1 MARQATPRSSK
12 SKREAPRAPARPLFS
27 RLQFSWGG
35 REWQIAGVL
44 VILLA
49 AFALL
54 ALARL
59 TPGSLSDNL
68 ADRLTWLFGWGAF
81 AVPVAVGVIGYLI
94 FRHGHDHPIELDWL
108 TIVGWELIFC
118 SALAMMHAWA
128 MWAEPWLLLN
138 QHGGGSVVG
147 WGLSTLISN
156 NVGTGT
162 VGRVTAGFLF
172 LVLTLIG
179 IWMAFRVQVAQWA
192 VRWSGLPPSRGLQ
205 VPDMTRATPLKGAK
219 QLPLPEP
226 APAPK
231 PREPKPKKQK
241 LPPTDPLEGDD
252 VKIVTTQ
259 EKKAHPLQ
267 GGKVPRRD
275 KKLPPL
281 DLLVADNAAD
291 IGEDEI
297 KRKAALIEET
307 LKQFGLVGK
316 VIEVSPGPAV
326 TQFGLEPGYI
336 EQPGPDGTVRKKKVR
351 VGQIASLQNDLSL
364 ALAASPLRIEA
375 PVPGKSIVGIE
386 VPNEERSLVSL
397 RGILE
402 SPSFRKLSG
411 NPLHP
416 LRGGQGGK
424 PLAVALGRDVAGGA
438 VSADL
443 AMMPHVLI
451 AGTTGSGKSVCI
463 NAIITCLVMNNQPE
477 DLKLV
482 IIDPKM
488 VELVRWNGLPH
499 LMGKVETDLDRIVG
513 VLRWVTR
520 EMDGR
525 YKKFSEAGSRNLAD
539 YNEKMVERGEER
551 MPFLVVLVD
560 ELADLMMMAPVEVE
574 KTICRLAQ
582 MARATGIHLVLATQ
596 RPSTDVVTG
605 LIKANFPSRISFA
618 VASSVDSRVILDGV
632 GAESL
637 LGKGDMLYLAS
648 DAGHPV
654 RLQGCFVSDREMEN
668 IVSFWR
674 EKMAEEEPEEAPWEP
689 ALALLASSE
698 GEGTGGG
705 GEMDDE
711 KLLQVAI
718 ALVKRQKGASASLL
732 QRKMRIG
739 YPKAARL
746 IDQMEEMGIIGPP
759 EAAGRL
765 REVLVSPED
774 ENDV

>member
-1 MARQATPRSSK
+1 MARQAVPRSSK
-12 SKREAPRAPARPLFS
+12 SKRETSPRPAVSRP
-27 RLQFSWGG
+27 RFSWGG
-35 REWQIAGVL
+35 REWEVAGVL
-44 VILLA
+44 LAALA
-49 AFALL
+49 AFTLAALVH
-54 ALARL
+54 L
-59 TPGSLSDNL
+59 TPGSLSNGWAGL
-68 ADRLTWLFGWGAF
+68 LRQLFGWGAF
-81 AVPVAVGVIGYLI
+81 VVAIGLGVVGYLFFRHGQGHETGVGWLTAVGV
-94 FRHGHDHPIELDWL
+94 ELAFL
-108 TIVGWELIFC
+108 GGLA
-118 SALAMMHAWA
+118 ALHAMAW
-128 MWAEPWLLLN
+128 WADPWQL
-138 QHGGGSVVG
+138 QSEGGGGGIVG
-147 WGLSTLISN
+147 WGLETQVANFVSP
-156 NVGTGT
+156 GA
-162 VGRVTAGFLF
+162 VGRAVAA
-172 LVLTLIG
+172 LVSLLLTLAG
-179 IWMAFRVQVAQWA
+179 VWLAFRVQIAQLA
-192 VRWSGLPPSRGLQ
+192 VRWGGLQ
-205 VPDMTRATPLKGAK
+205 
-219 QLPLPEP
+219 LPETRSGP
-226 APAPK
+226 LAAMPSKASLQPEPVEK
-231 PREPKPKKQK
+231 PREPRPRKPK
-241 LPPTDPLEGDD
+241 LLVGE
-252 VKIVTTQ
+252 VKIVTAQ
-259 EKKAHPLQ
+259 EKKARL
-267 GGKVPRRD
+267 PRRARN
-275 KKLPPL
+275 LPPL
-281 DLLVADNAAD
+281 DLLAADNVEAVAK
-291 IGEDEI
+291 DEI
-297 KRKAALIEET
+297 NRKAALIEET
-307 LKQFGLVGK
+307 LKQFGLVGR

-336 EQPGPDGTVRKKKVR
+336 ERPGPDGSVRRQKVR

-402 SPSFRKLSG
+402 SQPFTKLK
-411 NPLHP
+411 
-416 LRGGQGGK
+416 GK

-443 AMMPHVLI
+443 ATMPHLLI

-482 IIDPKM
+482 MIDPKM

-499 LMGKVETDLDRIVG
+499 LYGKVETDLDRIVG

-525 YKKFSEAGSRNLAD
+525 YKKFAEAGSRNLAD
-539 YNEKMVERGEER
+539 YNEKVAERGDDKL
-551 MPFLVVLVD
+551 PLIAVLVD

-574 KTICRLAQ
+574 KTICRIAQ
-582 MARATGIHLVLATQ
+582 MARATGIHLVIATQ

-605 LIKANFPSRISFA
+605 LIKANFPARISFA

-648 DAGHPV
+648 DAGHAV

-668 IVSFWR
+668 IVQFWR
-674 EKMAEEEPEEAPWEP
+674 EKMEGEAPEEPPWEQ
-689 ALALLASSE
+689 ALTAMAE
-698 GEGTGGG
+698 ATNGESGGNG
-705 GEMDDE
+705 YDEEDDE
-711 KLLQVAI
+711 KLLRQAI
-718 ALVKRQKGASASLL
+718 ALVKRQRGASASLL

-765 REVLVSPED
+765 REVLVNPDDED
-774 ENDV
+774 EG

>member
-1 MARQATPRSSK
+1 MARQAVPRSSK
-12 SKREAPRAPARPLFS
+12 SKRETHPRPAVPRP
-27 RLQFSWGG
+27 RLSWGG
-35 REWQIAGVL
+35 REWEVAGVL
-44 VILLA
+44 LAALA
-49 AFALL
+49 AFTLAALIH
-54 ALARL
+54 L
-59 TPGSLSDNL
+59 TPGSLSNGWAGL
-68 ADRLTWLFGWGAF
+68 LRQLFGWGAY
-81 AVPVAVGVIGYLI
+81 VVAIGLGVVGYLF
-94 FRHGHDHPIELDWL
+94 FRHGQGRETGVGWL
-108 TIVGWELIFC
+108 TVVGVELAFLGGLA
-118 SALAMMHAWA
+118 ALHAMAW
-128 MWAEPWLLLN
+128 WVDPWQL
-138 QHGGGSVVG
+138 QSEGGGGGIVG
-147 WGLSTLISN
+147 WGLETQVANFVSP
-156 NVGTGT
+156 GA
-162 VGRVTAGFLF
+162 VGRAVAALVFLLITLAGVWL
-172 LVLTLIG
+172 
-179 IWMAFRVQVAQWA
+179 AFRVQIAQLA
-192 VRWSGLPPSRGLQ
+192 VRWGGLQ
-205 VPDMTRATPLKGAK
+205 
-219 QLPLPEP
+219 LPEMRSGPP
-226 APAPK
+226 AAMPSKASLQPEPVEK
-231 PREPKPKKQK
+231 PREPRPRKPK
-241 LPPTDPLEGDD
+241 LPEGE
-252 VKIVTTQ
+252 VKIVTAQ
-259 EKKAHPLQ
+259 EKKARL
-267 GGKVPRRD
+267 PRRARN
-275 KKLPPL
+275 LPPL
-281 DLLVADNAAD
+281 DLLAADNVEAVAK
-291 IGEDEI
+291 DEI
-297 KRKAALIEET
+297 NRKAALIEET

-336 EQPGPDGTVRKKKVR
+336 ERPGPDGSVRRQKVR

-375 PVPGKSIVGIE
+375 PVPGKGIVGIE

-402 SPSFRKLSG
+402 SQPFTRLKD
-411 NPLHP
+411 
-416 LRGGQGGK
+416 K

-443 AMMPHVLI
+443 ATMPHLLI

-482 IIDPKM
+482 MIDPKM

-499 LMGKVETDLDRIVG
+499 LYGKVETDLDRIVG

-525 YKKFSEAGSRNLAD
+525 YKKFAEAGSRNLAD
-539 YNEKMVERGEER
+539 YNEKMAERGDDKL
-551 MPFLVVLVD
+551 PLIAVLVD

-574 KTICRLAQ
+574 KTICRIAQ
-582 MARATGIHLVLATQ
+582 MARATGIHLVIATQ

-605 LIKANFPSRISFA
+605 LIKANFPARISFA

-648 DAGHPV
+648 DAGHAV

-668 IVSFWR
+668 IVQFWR
-674 EKMAEEEPEEAPWEP
+674 EKMEGEALQVAPWEQ
-689 ALALLASSE
+689 ALTTMAEATN
-698 GEGTGGG
+698 GESGGNG
-705 GEMDDE
+705 YDVEDDE
-711 KLLQVAI
+711 KLLRQAI
-718 ALVKRQKGASASLL
+718 ALVKRQRGASASLL

-765 REVLVSPED
+765 REVLVNPDDED
-774 ENDV
+774 EV